1 MHLVDRHVVD
11 GSFGFAD
18 ASKQRDRALP
28 SDRRERRA
36 TDEVRDLG
44 QRPVAVAVRLR
55 VSGVPVIVSVMI
67 VIVRMVM
74 PGVAV
79 MVGVPVGVPFL
90 TGVLVIGVV
99 ARTGDQRDVR
109 RVDPGTQN
117 AGRRQI
123 VSNPETAER
132 LLQRRQRQAGVEQRA
147 QNHVPGRTRKTI
159 EVHHPRHESHPDS
172 FIEQ

>member
-1 MHLVDRHVVD
+1 M
-11 GSFGFAD
+11 
-18 ASKQRDRALP
+18 
-28 SDRRERRA
+28 

-44 QRPVAVAVRLR
+44 ERSVSVAVRLR
-55 VSGVPVIVSVMI
+55 VSGVPMIVSVVI
-67 VIVRMVM
+67 VIVRLVM
-74 PGVAV
+74 PVVVVVMMGGVL
-79 MVGVPVGVPFL
+79 FL

-99 ARTGDQRDVR
+99 ARRSDQRYVR

-117 AGRRQI
+117 PGRRQI
-123 VSNPETAER
+123 VSDAETAER